1 MARRHEVLMSKEF
14 KDFLT
19 NFPDPGKAY
28 LDLFKSV
35 MDAPALDAKTKQLIL
50 IGAMTA
56 QNYPPGVAA
65 HVPQALKARANRE
78 EILEAILTLLPVS
91 GINGV
96 IECLQAA
103 LNVLDK
109 PD

>member
-1 MARRHEVLMSKEF
+1 MSKEF
-14 KDFLT
+14 GDFLKS
-19 NFPDPGKAY
+19 FPASGKAY

-35 MDAPALDAKTKQLIL
+35 MDAPTLDAKTKQLIL

-65 HVPQALKARANRE
+65 HVPQALNAGAVRE
-78 EILEAILTLLPVS
+78 EILEAILTPLPVS

-103 LNVLDK
+103 LKVLDT